1 MPAARTLL
9 PGGRFVRIRNVR
21 RFAKEFL
28 RSKRDCLSRVHIPTS
43 HSGGTDMSTHSNQI
57 QKTIVIKAPR
67 KKVWQALS
75 DSKEF
80 GKWFGANI
88 QDSFKPGA
96 PARGKIT
103 TKGYEHVNME
113 MTIDRIVPEQVI
125 SWRWHPA
132 ATDPGHDYSQEP
144 KMLVQ
149 FTLEDNK
156 DGGTRLSMV
165 ETGFESLPPSRRDIA
180 LKMNEEGWSA
190 QMKNIDRYVASS
202 H

>member
-1 MPAARTLL
+1 MTR
-9 PGGRFVRIRNVR
+9 
-21 RFAKEFL
+21 E
-28 RSKRDCLSRVHIPTS
+28 
-43 HSGGTDMSTHSNQI
+43 NQI

-80 GKWFGANI
+80 GKWFGASI
-88 QDSFKPGA
+88 QDSFRPGA
-96 PARGKIT
+96 SARGKIT
-103 TKGYEHVNME
+103 TKGYENLDME
-113 MTIDRIVPEQVI
+113 MKIDRIVPEQVI

-132 ATDPGHDYSQEP
+132 AVDPSIDYSSEP
-144 KMLVQ
+144 TTLVQ

-156 DGGTRLSMV
+156 DGGTKLSVV
-165 ETGFESLPPSRRDIA
+165 ESGFESLPPSRRDVA
-180 LKMNEEGWSA
+180 LKMNDEGWSA

>member
-1 MPAARTLL
+1 
-9 PGGRFVRIRNVR
+9 
-21 RFAKEFL
+21 
-28 RSKRDCLSRVHIPTS
+28 
-43 HSGGTDMSTHSNQI
+43 MSTHSNQI

-67 KKVWQALS
+67 KKVWLALS

-80 GKWFGANI
+80 GKWFGASI

-103 TKGYEHVNME
+103 AKGQEHNME

-144 KMLVQ
+144 KTLVQ

-165 ETGFESLPPSRRDIA
+165 ETGFESLPPSRRYTA